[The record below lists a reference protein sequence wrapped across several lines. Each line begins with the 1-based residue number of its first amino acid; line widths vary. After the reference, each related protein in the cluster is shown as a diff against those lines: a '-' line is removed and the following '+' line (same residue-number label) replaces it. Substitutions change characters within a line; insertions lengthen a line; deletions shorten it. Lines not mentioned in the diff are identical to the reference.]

1 MARRSTST
9 TTAAGRIVQAATA
22 TGNTTLDSYAYDAIT
37 GKLDSITD
45 LDGGKL
51 DFTYNGALLT
61 QTAWT
66 GSVTGTVDATYDN
79 DFRVTSLTVNK
90 TDPAALAVAFVYDA
104 DSLPTKAGNLNL
116 TRRCP
121 ERPAHRQYPWHRYGH
136 SAYNGFGEAT
146 AYNAS
151 IGASALLDE
160 QYSYDKL
167 GRITQKI
174 EAVQGGAAS
183 TYAYTYDTA
192 GRLTEVRKGG
202 VVQSS
207 YTYDDNGNRLTKTVS
222 GTPINGSYDD
232 QDRLLSYGN
241 ASYAYTD
248 NGELLSKTV
257 GSAVTQYQYDVLGN
271 SRHVALPGSTP
282 ATAIDYV
289 IDGQNRRIGKK
300 VGGILQQGFLYQ
312 DGLKVIAELD
322 GSNAIVS
329 RFVYATHVNVPDYMV
344 KGGVTYRIIT
354 DHLGSPRL
362 VVQVDGTT
370 PGQVVQRMDYD
381 EFGNVIN

>member
-1 MARRSTST
+1 M
-9 TTAAGRIVQAATA
+9 
-22 TGNTTLDSYAYDAIT
+22 
-37 GKLDSITD
+37 
-45 LDGGKL
+45 
-51 DFTYNGALLT
+51 
-61 QTAWT
+61 
-66 GSVTGTVDATYDN
+66 
-79 DFRVTSLTVNK
+79 
-90 TDPAALAVAFVYDA
+90 
-104 DSLPTKAGNLNL
+104 
-116 TRRCP
+116 
-121 ERPAHRQYPWHRYGH
+121 
-136 SAYNGFGEAT
+136 
-146 AYNAS
+146 
-151 IGASALLDE
+151 
-160 QYSYDKL
+160 
-167 GRITQKI
+167 
-174 EAVQGGAAS
+174 
-183 TYAYTYDTA
+183 
-192 GRLTEVRKGG
+192 TEVRKGG

-207 YTYDDNGNRLTKTVS
+207 YTYDDNGNCLTKTVS

-271 SRHVALPGSTP
+271 LRHVALPGSTP

-300 VGGILQQGFLYQ
+300 IGGILQQGFLYQ

-329 RFVYATHVNVPDYMV
+329 HFVYATHVNVPDYMV

-362 VVQVDGTT
+362 VIQVDGTT

-381 EFGNVIN
+381 EFGNVIADTNPGFQPFGFAGGLYDRDTNLVRFGARDYDADTGRWTNKDPIMFGGGDTNFYDYSLQNPVTLVDVSGLAVTIVINREQYGPFDIQGTISVTSDQVSDSYSGNTIESAVPDGIKNASSPGTYNGSVRTDHSPIE